1 MYDTTVVRH
10 GLMIVGPTGGGK
22 TSCYRTLAAAQS
34 SLNGQEEFV
43 KTNYHVLN
51 PKSITMDQLYGALD
65 PASGEWQDGVAA
77 KIIATSAADQ
87 SDEKHWVMFDG
98 PVDALW
104 IESMNTVLDD
114 NKKLCLNS
122 GQIIPLSNNMTMMFE
137 VEDLSVASPATVSRC
152 GMVYME
158 PGSIGNAPLV
168 ESWLQQLHEPIRL
181 LRPKTTVPTIS
192 KLFDKYTEQSIRF
205 MRKNC
210 VEPVTS
216 VNNNIIQS
224 CMRIMDCFLA
234 AYKNTDAKTIT
245 EAEIEDLESML
256 EPLFVFAV
264 IWSIGCTTN

>member
-1 MYDTTVVRH
+1 
-10 GLMIVGPTGGGK
+10 
-22 TSCYRTLAAAQS
+22 
-34 SLNGQEEFV
+34 
-43 KTNYHVLN
+43 
-51 PKSITMDQLYGALD
+51 
-65 PASGEWQDGVAA
+65 
-77 KIIATSAADQ
+77 
-87 SDEKHWVMFDG
+87 MFDG

-158 PGSIGNAPLV
+158 PGSIGNQPLV
-168 ESWLQQLHEPIRL
+168 ESWLQQLHEPIRV
-181 LRPKTTVPTIS
+181 LRPKTTVPTIA

-234 AYKNTDAKTIT
+234 NYKDTDAKTVT
-245 EAEIEDLESML
+245 EAEIEDLE
-256 EPLFVFAV
+256 
-264 IWSIGCTTN
+264 